1 MKKTAFIFLALL
13 SFKNAYNQTLK
24 DTLLFSK
31 VDIVGIKKTP
41 DVFESRIDSITLA
54 QYQTSNLAT
63 LLNENGGMYIK
74 SFGAGS
80 IGSASSQGTSS
91 YHTTVFWNGIAISN
105 PMLGQ
110 SDLAIIPVTVANN
123 IGISNSPSVN
133 GHVNIGS
140 SILLSNV
147 PVFDRSCTASF
158 TSSIGSFGN
167 YKFYLQTA
175 ASNTKHYFSV
185 KPFYEKGENNFSYI
199 NRSRQG
205 KPEMTQTNSELWQ
218 KGITA
223 DYAFQ
228 ITPHQLLS
236 AHVWLQ
242 KNYRENPPTMTT
254 DVSTAYQDDILN
266 RYLLS
271 YAIEKRKTTYSLKAA
286 WLDESVNYYDTIIS
300 LISPSRIKTLVNNL
314 RIENKLLPNLQIESG
329 INNSHFFA
337 FTNEYK
343 IKREQ
348 NRSSFFTHIKWN
360 NKSSVLLTDLTLN
373 EEFIEDKLNPLS
385 FSVSGKLKLYDNLYS
400 SVQFAKTNRL
410 PTLNDLFW
418 VPGGNKDLLP
428 ENGYCYNAGVNYK
441 KEKKTLNYSLGI
453 SAFNKNITN
462 WIQWLPGRSGYWE
475 PQNVYK
481 VWTRGAEIK
490 AQVDYRYQKLK
501 FQLTINTIYSRA
513 TRNEKQQDEL
523 NDKQLI
529 YVPELLANGG
539 LGISYSTTYLLFNA
553 HYKSKRF
560 TTSDNK
566 NYLDDQAIFNTS
578 LQQKI
583 VIRKKE
589 MILVRFSV
597 NNLFDQDYENILYR
611 PMPGRNYELTLQF
624 NIQNNLK

>member
-1 MKKTAFIFLALL
+1 MKKTAFIFVALL
-13 SFKNAYNQTLK
+13 LCKTAYNQTLK
-24 DTLLFSK
+24 DTLSFSK
-31 VDIVGIKKTP
+31 VDIVGVKKTP
-41 DVFESRIDSITLA
+41 DVFETRVDTITLA

-80 IGSASSQGTSS
+80 IGSVSSQGTSS

-110 SDLAIIPVTVANN
+110 SDLTIIPVTVANS

-140 SILLSNV
+140 SILLNSI
-147 PVFDRSCTASF
+147 PVFDRTCSASF

-167 YKFYLQTA
+167 YKFYLQAA
-175 ASNTKHYFSV
+175 ASNSRHYFSV
-185 KPFYEKGENNFSYI
+185 KPFYEEGENNFKYI
-199 NRSRQG
+199 NRSKQG
-205 KPEMTQTNSELWQ
+205 KPVMTQTNNELWQ
-218 KGITA
+218 KGVAA
-223 DYAFQ
+223 DYALQ
-228 ITPHQLLS
+228 VTPHQLLS

-254 DVSTAYQDDILN
+254 DVSTAYQDDIVN
-266 RYLLS
+266 RYLLC
-271 YAIEKRKTTYSLKAA
+271 YAIEKKKTTYSVKAA
-286 WLDESVNYYDTIIS
+286 WLDESVNYYDTIVG
-300 LISPSRIKTLVNNL
+300 LISPSRIRTLVNNL
-314 RIENKLLPNLQIESG
+314 GVENKLLANLQLESG

-337 FTNEYK
+337 FTDEYR
-343 IKREQ
+343 IKRKQ
-348 NRSSFFTHIKWN
+348 NRTSIFTHIKWN
-360 NKSSVLLTDLTLN
+360 NKSSVLFTDVTVN
-373 EEFIEDKLNPLS
+373 EEFIEDKFNQLS
-385 FSVSGKLKLYDNLYS
+385 FSLSGKLKLHDKLYTS
-400 SVQFAKTNRL
+400 LQFAKTNRL

-428 ENGYCYNAGVNYK
+428 ENGYCYNAG
-441 KEKKTLNYSLGI
+441 LNYQQQKKSFNYSVGI

-462 WIQWLPGRSGYWE
+462 WIQWLPGTSGYWE

-481 VWTRGAEIK
+481 VWTRGAELK
-490 AQVDYRYQKLK
+490 AQADHSFQKLK
-501 FQLTINTIYSRA
+501 FQLNINATYSRA
-513 TRNEKQQDEL
+513 TRNEKQKDEL

-539 LGISYSTTYLLFNA
+539 IGISYSKTYLLFNT

-566 NYLDDQAIFNTS
+566 NYLDDQVIFNTS

-589 MILVRFSV
+589 MLLLRFSV
-597 NNLFDQDYENILYR
+597 NNLFDKDYENILYR